1 MSVVVLF
8 LLVASMP
15 QGVDKPPPVG
25 NIWFG
30 LLASD
35 EPADFRLLI
44 SAAPQAIDEFEAI
57 LNNPESTAS
66 RVTRLYGVLAS
77 AKIDHKR
84 FFTSAL
90 RDLSHPN
97 ASVRMAAADY
107 AGHVG
112 GVQFAAPLLM
122 QAFHDPKADVCNAA
136 RRAVTKI
143 GDEGTVAALDHFIR
157 FGGGR
162 TYEPAD
168 QKVFVEVYTKTRD
181 EIKARL
187 AAAKPA
193 PPKS

>member
-1 MSVVVLF
+1 
-8 LLVASMP
+8 MP
-15 QGVDKPPPVG
+15 PGVDKPPPVG
-25 NIWFG
+25 NTWFG
-30 LLASD
+30 KLSSD
-35 EPADFRLLI
+35 EPADIRLLI
-44 SAAPQAIDEFEAI
+44 SAAPQAIGEFEAI
-57 LNNPESTAS
+57 LNNPESDTFHIA
-66 RVTRLYGVLAS
+66 RLYSILAA

-187 AAAKPA
+187 AAAKPTPA
-193 PPKS
+193 PPK